1 MSGTWQKGA
10 LITVAALIAA
20 GCGGSQEFAEDTVP
34 TASAQPPA
42 PPPTATA
49 TTTATV
55 ATPPAATVCD
65 AVQSLAMTTM
75 FQGRAG
81 TEAPKMNAEGAPI
94 CGVVA
99 EGQTTSGP
107 TFMVQPGMCYTV
119 LAQALPTVTE
129 VDVQLEIDLA
139 GGGMPPA
146 LAALNIKPVLAV
158 DSDAGP
164 SAAIG
169 AKQACYTW
177 PFPLPVTAKVVVK
190 SRAGSGPVAA
200 QVYSKKK

>member
-1 MSGTWQKGA
+1 MTGTWQKGA
-10 LITVAALIAA
+10 LIAVAGLIAV
-20 GCGGSQEFAEDTVP
+20 GCGGSQQEFAPEPVP
-34 TASAQPPA
+34 TTTAT
-42 PPPTATA
+42 PPPPPP
-49 TTTATV
+49 TTATV
-55 ATPPAATVCD
+55 AEPTPPPAPAVCD

-75 FQGRAG
+75 FQGRA
-81 TEAPKMNAEGAPI
+81 TAEAPRMNAEGAPI
-94 CGVVA
+94 CGVVP
-99 EGQTTSGP
+99 EGQTVSGP
-107 TFMVQPGMCYTV
+107 TFMLQPGMCYTV

-146 LAALNIKPVLAV
+146 LAALNIKPVLSV

-177 PFPLPVTAKVVVK
+177 PFPLPATVKVVVK

-200 QVYSKKK
+200 QVYSRKK